1 MTHTSDSIIVQA
13 APLRAHIVELYRA
26 YGATATDAAEV
37 ADHMVE
43 GSLAGHDSHGIL
55 RAPEYLERIE
65 AGAIDPR
72 AHPQVV
78 AEGPAGA
85 VVDGG
90 WGFGQPA
97 SRLAME
103 LAIAKARACGI
114 GCVTVRNGNHMGRV
128 GYYTLMAAAEGM
140 IGLGCVNINGC
151 APLVAAFGGID
162 RRLGTNPFS
171 VAFPTGRE
179 PAFMADFATSVVA
192 EGKIRWHRN
201 SGKPIPEGWVIDH
214 DGRPTT
220 DPWDLYNDPVG
231 AMLPFGGLAAQKG
244 YALSLAIEALAGALS
259 GGGCANPDDSRH
271 GNACWYL
278 AINISSFT
286 PLADFIAK
294 VGRMIDFMKTSR
306 PVPGGGEILYP
317 GEPEYRCR
325 VRRLAEGILIDP
337 VTLRELTKR
346 ARAVNIAPLQ
356 ASG

>member
-1 MTHTSDSIIVQA
+1 MTPTSGSTVVQA
-13 APLRAHIVELYRA
+13 APLRAHIVELYQA
-26 YGATATDAAEV
+26 YGATADDAAEV
-37 ADHMVE
+37 ADHMIE

-65 AGAIDPR
+65 TGAIDPH

-97 SRLAME
+97 SRFAMQ
-103 LAIAKARACGI
+103 LAIAKARAYGV
-114 GCVTVRNGNHMGRV
+114 GCVSVRNGNHMGRV
-128 GYYTLMAAAEGM
+128 GYYTLMAATEGM
-140 IGLGCVNINGC
+140 IGLGCVNINGS

-179 PAFMADFATSVVA
+179 PPFMADFATSVVA
-192 EGKIRWHRN
+192 EGKVRWRRN
-201 SGKPIPEGWVIDH
+201 RNEPVPEGWVIDR

-220 DPWDLYNDPVG
+220 DPWDLYNDPIG
-231 AMLPFGGLAAQKG
+231 ALLPLGGQAAQKG
-244 YALSLAIEALAGALS
+244 YALCMMAEALAGALS
-259 GGGCANPDDSRH
+259 GGGCANADDGRH

-286 PLADFIAK
+286 PLADFTTK
-294 VGRMIDFMKTSR
+294 VGRMIDFVKASR
-306 PVPGGGEILYP
+306 PVPGGGEVLYP
-317 GEPEYRCR
+317 GEPEYRRR

-337 VTLRELTKR
+337 VTLHELAAR

-356 ASG
+356 PSG